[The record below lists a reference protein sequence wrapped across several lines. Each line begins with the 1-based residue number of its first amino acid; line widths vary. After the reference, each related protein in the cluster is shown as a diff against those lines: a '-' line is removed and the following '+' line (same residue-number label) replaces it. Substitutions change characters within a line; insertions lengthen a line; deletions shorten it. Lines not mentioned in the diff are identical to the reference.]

1 MLRVVPKLAIFGAG
15 GFGREVL
22 ALALDLCRT
31 HAETPSPVCFLVEPG
46 FVGASGAAPLPV
58 FDDFEVLRRD
68 EDMVLILAVGI
79 PRLRERVAKAFE
91 WLPED
96 RFATL
101 VHPTA
106 YVGDRSSLGA
116 GSIVCA
122 HASLTTDVAIG
133 FHAQVHAGA
142 RVGHDSAIGSLASVF
157 PGAVIGGGVRIG
169 ECVEIGSGSVVL
181 PRLSIESSTIVGAGA
196 VVIRSLPAGV
206 TAVGNPA
213 RVLPT
218 RSVHH
223 DS

>member
-1 MLRVVPKLAIFGAG
+1 MPRLAIFGAG

-22 ALALDLCRT
+22 ALALDLCGT
-31 HAETPSPVCFLVEPG
+31 QAETPRPACFLVEPG
-46 FVGASGAAPLPV
+46 FVGAGGEAPLPV
-58 FDDFEVLRRD
+58 FDDFEILRRD
-68 EDMVLILAVGI
+68 EDMLLILAVGI
-79 PRLRERVAKAFE
+79 PRIRERVAKTFE

-116 GSIVCA
+116 GTIVCA
-122 HASLTTDVAIG
+122 HASLTTDVSTG
-133 FHAQVHAGA
+133 CHAQVHAGA
-142 RVGHDSAIGSLASVF
+142 RIGHDSVIGSDASVF

-169 ECVEIGSGSVVL
+169 DCVEIGSGSVVL
-181 PRLSIESSTIVGAGA
+181 PRLSIESRSIVGAGA

-213 RVLPT
+213 RVLPP
-218 RSVHH
+218 RPS
-223 DS
+223 DGAP